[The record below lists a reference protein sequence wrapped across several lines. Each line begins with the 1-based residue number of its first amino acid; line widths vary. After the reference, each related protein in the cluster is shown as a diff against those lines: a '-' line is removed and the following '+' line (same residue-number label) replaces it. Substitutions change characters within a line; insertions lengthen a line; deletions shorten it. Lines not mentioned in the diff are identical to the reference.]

1 MSNLSVRGVGRRRG
15 LSITFANVRGLRRNL
30 ASVEHYLTTSLPN
43 LLLLSET
50 KLDRDSFSS
59 NLNVSN
65 YNFFHNFRLNGG
77 VCAYINIS
85 NPVTH
90 LVNLESPNYDVL
102 WLKICLPTT
111 TIILCFCYCSP
122 NGTDFPVF
130 FQYLTTSHETVISS
144 HPNAEVLYLGDFN
157 VHHTEWLGSSHTDT
171 GGREAKSFSILK
183 IWSSCLEN
191 PHTFQIVLT
200 NS

>member
-1 MSNLSVRGVGRRRG
+1 MPNLSVRGAGRGRG
-15 LSITFANVRGLRRNL
+15 LSITFANVRGLRSNL

-50 KLDRDSFSS
+50 QLDRDSFSS

-77 VCAYINIS
+77 VCAYINI
-85 NPVTH
+85 NTPVTR
-90 LVNLESPNYDVL
+90 LVNLESPNFDVI

-130 FQYLTTSHETVISS
+130 FNTLLLLTRLSLLLIQMLKSS
-144 HPNAEVLYLGDFN
+144 
-157 VHHTEWLGSSHTDT
+157 
-171 GGREAKSFSILK
+171 I
-183 IWSSCLEN
+183 
-191 PHTFQIVLT
+191 
-200 NS
+200 